1 MNIEINKR
9 NWKKFRKSNLLPTKD
24 GFKPTSEYAD
34 KIFDQNEKLLRDF
47 KAMYDSLVDIKLDIE
62 RNIRYTF
69 GDQLSDRI
77 PDPDNIGRMITE
89 REYMVNQGMV
99 PLEMNVIRRAVRALV
114 GAYRQDK
121 LEPVAISRD
130 RDEQKLGEMMS
141 IALQYAYQNNGLY
154 ETNARGYEMFLN
166 AALVCFRT
174 GFDWYSDR
182 KTSDVV
188 VELCDINRMAWD
200 DNTTGRYFENISTI
214 GYLHD
219 MTFGQ
224 ILSRFAKN
232 KTQKEQINHIYKSAM
247 SANKQS
253 VQQFENNDKRKSYID
268 FYNPLSPDKCRV
280 IEIWSK
286 EEYDSYV
293 CHDLATGEYYAIDVD
308 DEDKIIAENQH
319 RINKMLELGG
329 NIEDAA
335 LIEYEYK
342 VDQEWVVRYLTPN
355 GYVLYQAVTPYAHGS
370 HPFTIGAYPL
380 INGEIHSMVGD
391 TINIQRMINRLIMR
405 IEFTRMND
413 AKGFALVKK
422 KLLAD
427 SGLTIDKFLEQWSS
441 PKGAIAMDWD
451 GNEDPIKVYN
461 GSSNTSGDANMLGTY
476 FQLMDE
482 SSGDQGV
489 LRGEKARANTP
500 ASLYQQ
506 QTANANNNIA
516 DGQDWYNGL
525 IALRDTKIMQLIQ
538 QYYEG
543 KRFINI
549 AGKDYREESKWYDAD
564 KIRNSAFDLSLM
576 QSQSGGVTRAQNE
589 ALLLELLKS
598 GAIDPITY
606 LESSSAAFAD
616 KLLERIK
623 AKQEEAQQQQAQQQ
637 ELLQQQ
643 ALAQQQAQAM
653 PQAMPQAQPS
663 MNNIPMQ

>member
-24 GFKPTSEYAD
+24 GFKPTSELAE
-34 KIFDQNEKLLRDF
+34 KTFEKNEKLLQDF
-47 KAMYDSLVDIKLDIE
+47 KAMFDSLVDIKLTIE
-62 RNIRYTF
+62 RNNRYTF
-69 GDQLSDRI
+69 GDQLGDLI
-77 PDPDNIGRMITE
+77 PNPDGYGGMITE
-89 REYMVNQGMV
+89 REYMIKQGMV
-99 PLEMNVIRRAVRALV
+99 PLEMNMIRKAVKALV
-114 GAYRQDK
+114 GVYRQDK
-121 LEPVAISRD
+121 LEPLAISRD

-141 IALQYAYQNNGLY
+141 IAMQYAYQSNGLY
-154 ETNARGYEMFLN
+154 EINTRGYELFLN

-174 GFDWYSDR
+174 GFDWHSDR
-182 KTSDVV
+182 KMSDVV

-200 DNTTGRYFENISTI
+200 DNTSGRYFENISTI

-232 KTQKEQINHIYKSAM
+232 KTQKEQIKHIYKTAA

-253 VQQFENNDKRKSYID
+253 VQQFENNDKRKTSIN
-268 FYNPLSPDKCRV
+268 FYSPISPDKCRV

-286 EEYDSYV
+286 EEYDSYI

-308 DEDKIIAENQH
+308 DEDKIILENEN
-319 RINKMLELGG
+319 RVRKMIELGG
-329 NIEDAA
+329 DPNDAA

-355 GYVLYQAVTPYAHGS
+355 GYVLHQSVTPYLHGS

-380 INGEIHSMVGD
+380 VNGEIHSMVGD

-422 KLLAD
+422 KLLAE
-427 SGLTIDKFLEQWSS
+427 SGISIDEFMHQWSS

-451 GNEDPIKVYN
+451 GNEDPIRVYN
-461 GSSNTSGDANMLGTY
+461 GASNNSSDINMLNT
-476 FQLMDE
+476 FFSLMNQ
-482 SSGDQGV
+482 SSGDEGV
-489 LRGEKARANTP
+489 LRGEKVASNTP
-500 ASLYQQ
+500 AALYAQRTQ
-506 QTANANNNIA
+506 NASNNIA
-516 DGQDWYNGL
+516 DGQEWYNGL
-525 IALRDTKIMQLIQ
+525 IAMRDTKMMSIIQ

-549 AGKDYREESKWYDAD
+549 AGKDYSEESKWYDSD
-564 KIRNSAFDLSLM
+564 KVRNSSFDLSLV
-576 QSQSGGVTRAQNE
+576 QSQSTGVTRAQNE
-589 ALLLELLKS
+589 TLLLELLKS
-598 GAIDPITY
+598 GAIDPMTY

-616 KLLERIK
+616 KLLERMK
-623 AKQEEAQQQQAQQQ
+623 ARQEELQKQQAQQQ
-637 ELLQQQ
+637 EMMQQQ
-643 ALAQQQAQAM
+643 ALAQQQV
-653 PQAMPQAQPS
+653 QPT
-663 MNNIPMQ
+663 NQLPLQ